1 MKRVEAIIK
10 PHKLS
15 PVSLALHRCKGVTGV
30 TASEVRGWGHGKLQA
45 EEHRAAERVSD
56 FEPHARIE
64 VICADDAVPEIT
76 EAIQSAAHTGLA
88 GDGIVIVSDVNEVVR
103 ISTGASGVDA
113 L

>member
-1 MKRVEAIIK
+1 MKRVEAIFK

-45 EEHRAAERVSD
+45 EKRRAAERVSD
-56 FEPHARIE
+56 FEPHVRIE

-76 EAIQSAAHTGLA
+76 EAIRSAAHTGLA
-88 GDGIVIVSDVNEVVR
+88 GDGIVIISDVNDIVR
-103 ISTGASGVDA
+103 VSTGTSGVDA

>member
-45 EEHRAAERVSD
+45 EQRRAAEEVSD
-56 FEPHARIE
+56 FEPHVRIE
-64 VICADDAVPEIT
+64 VLCADDLVGKIT
-76 EAIQSAAHTGLA
+76 EAITHAAHTGLA
-88 GDGIVIVSDVNEVVR
+88 GDGVVIVSEVEDVIR
-103 ISTGASGVDA
+103 ISTGARGPDA